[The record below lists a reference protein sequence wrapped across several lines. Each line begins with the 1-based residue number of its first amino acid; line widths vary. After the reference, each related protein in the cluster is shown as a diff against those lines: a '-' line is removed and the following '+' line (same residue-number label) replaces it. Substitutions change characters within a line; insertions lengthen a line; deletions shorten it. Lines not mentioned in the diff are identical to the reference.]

1 MACPTRLYR
10 IETIFVSRFWL
21 ELFRRVSTRLFLS
34 IAYHPQTDGQT
45 EVLNRCLENYLMCMT
60 SETPAH
66 WFYWLPLAEWWYNS
80 SFHSSFQVT
89 PYEALYGQLPPT
101 HMLYLAGTSSVA
113 VVDRSL
119 QTREATRK
127 QLQFYLKRVQ
137 TRMKL
142 FADKYRSERTF
153 QIGDLVHLRL
163 Q

>member
-45 EVLNRCLENYLMCMT
+45 E
-60 SETPAH
+60 
-66 WFYWLPLAEWWYNS
+66 
-80 SFHSSFQVT
+80 VT